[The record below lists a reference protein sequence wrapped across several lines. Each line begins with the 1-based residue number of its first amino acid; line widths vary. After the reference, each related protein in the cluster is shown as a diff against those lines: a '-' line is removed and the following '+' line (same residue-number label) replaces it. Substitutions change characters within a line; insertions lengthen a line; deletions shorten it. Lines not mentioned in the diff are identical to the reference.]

1 MIIPDEDHAG
11 RCLEAIGELTA
22 KVGDGVCQAAFLFWV
37 SIISIPSL
45 NMMPWM
51 TFGN

>member
-1 MIIPDEDHAG
+1 M
-11 RCLEAIGELTA
+11 LEGKLEITA

-45 NMMPWM
+45 NVMPW
-51 TFGN
+51 

>member
-1 MIIPDEDHAG
+1 MSV
-11 RCLEAIGELTA
+11 ELTA

-45 NMMPWM
+45 NVMPWM
-51 TFGN
+51 TFGGVVTLTG